1 MRWYLA
7 ARRLGTVL
15 VAVAVIT
22 ILTVAWAGVPL
33 PVPHLGGG
41 VTLGVP
47 AALLLPAG
55 TAVAV
60 VAAFAGAGAHVEGAA
75 ARRLPAL
82 DRALCCVLVAA
93 AAGVLLVVAVVWHQP
108 LLAAGGR
115 NLAGFVGIG
124 LIARPLLGPRAA
136 PAAPVAAALLVG
148 VFGQATDPSVWFWPL
163 RAAGDVFAGAAA
175 GATALLGAA
184 WGLGHLATVRPGT
197 GW

>member
-7 ARRLGTVL
+7 ARRLGAVL
-15 VAVAVIT
+15 GAVVVIT
-22 ILTVAWAGVPL
+22 VLTVAWAGIPL

-55 TAVAV
+55 TAVAI
-60 VAAFAGAGAHVEGAA
+60 VAAFAGAGAHVEGVA
-75 ARRLPAL
+75 ARPLAAL
-82 DRALCCVLVAA
+82 DRAVCCVLVAA
-93 AAGVLLVVAVVWHQP
+93 ASGALLGVAVVWHQP
-108 LLAAGGR
+108 LLAAGAR

-136 PAAPVAAALLVG
+136 PAAPVVAALLVG
-148 VFGQATDPSVWFWPL
+148 VFGQSTDPSAWFWPL
-163 RAAGDVFAGAAA
+163 RATGDVFAGAAA

-184 WGLGHLATVRPGT
+184 WGLGHLATVRRGA